1 MNGPEHYLE
10 GDKLMADIA
19 EAARAVRAGG
29 EVWLTPEV
37 IANMIAGA
45 QVHYTAALAAATAEA
60 RGLHWDQAL
69 T

>member
-10 GDKLMADIA
+10 GDKLLAYIASAADDIV
-19 EAARAVRAGG
+19 AAIDM
-29 EVWLTPEV
+29 TPEV

-45 QVHYTAALAAATAEA
+45 QAHYTAALAAATAEA

>member
-19 EAARAVRAGG
+19 EGRRAARAGG

-37 IANMIAGA
+37 IANMIAAA
-45 QVHYTAALAAATAEA
+45 QAHYSAALAAATAEA
-60 RGLHWDQAL
+60 RGLHWNEVL

>member
-1 MNGPEHYLE
+1 
-10 GDKLMADIA
+10 MADIA

-37 IANMIAGA
+37 IAQMIAGA
-45 QVHYTAALAAATAEA
+45 QAHYTAALAAATAEA